1 MNNGKMIFLYGPPL
15 SGKST
20 IGEMFARRV
29 DLPFYDLDKLI
40 ESRTVM
46 TIPEIFS
53 TKGEDYFRDLEC
65 SVLEEICNEDI
76 GIVALGGGALIRS
89 KARKLVED
97 RGEVILLQ
105 ASSQVLISRMK
116 GDQNKRPLLGAS
128 TEKEIIDLLNKREEH
143 YNSFP
148 AQIQTDQDT
157 VDDILFEL
165 EALLGVF
172 LVSGMGTS
180 YQVQF
185 SSGIVNDLGK
195 KLRLLKRG
203 GPITVVSDQNV
214 ADLYAGSVLA
224 SLDEAGYQSSLI
236 VFPPGENS
244 KTMDTV
250 QNIWDGFLKANVDR
264 GSTVI
269 ALGGGVV
276 GDLTGFAAATFHRG
290 VDWVNIPTS
299 LLAMVDAGIGGKT
312 GVDLPQGKNLVGAF
326 HPPRQVWID
335 PGFLQSLPEIE
346 LQNGM
351 AEVIKHGVISDP
363 DLFALALEGRSPF
376 DLNRSE
382 ILRRAVAVK
391 VAIIQKDPYDQNLRQ
406 VLNFGHTLGHA
417 VELASDFKLSHGES
431 IAIGMVAETRTA
443 EIMGLTAPGLLEKII
458 SILNEWDLPVDLPSF
473 LSLERI
479 WESVRRDKKKSA
491 GRLQFALP
499 LNIGQV
505 KAKIEVDEKTWKS
518 VLRIRK

>member
-1 MNNGKMIFLYGPPL
+1 MNREKMFFLYGPPL

-20 IGEMFARRV
+20 LGEMFARRL
-29 DLPFYDLDKLI
+29 DLPFFDLDKLI
-40 ESRTVM
+40 ESRTAM

-53 TKGEDYFRDLEC
+53 TKGEDYFRDWEC
-65 SVLEEICNEDI
+65 SVLDEICSDET

-105 ASSQVLISRMK
+105 ASSPVLISRMNE
-116 GDQNKRPLLGAS
+116 DQNKRPLLGAS
-128 TEKEIIDLLNKREEH
+128 TEIDLIDLLKKREEH

-148 AQIQTDQDT
+148 TQIHTDQGP

-165 EALLGVF
+165 EVLLGVF

-195 KLRLLKRG
+195 KLRLQKRG

-214 ADLYAGSVLA
+214 ADLYAKSILA
-224 SLDEAGYQSSLI
+224 SLEEAGYQSSLI

-250 QNIWDGFLKANVDR
+250 QKVWDGFLNANVDR

-276 GDLTGFAAATFHRG
+276 GDLTGFASAAFHRG

-335 PGFLQSLPEIE
+335 PGFLQSLPEKE
-346 LQNGM
+346 LRNGM

-363 DLFALALEGRSPF
+363 DLFALAMEGRRAF

-391 VAIIQKDPYDQNLRQ
+391 VAIIQKDPYDQNMRQ

-417 VELASDFKLSHGES
+417 VELASDFKLRHGEA

-443 EIMGLTAPGLLEKII
+443 EIMGLAAPGLLEKII
-458 SILNEWDLPVDLPSF
+458 CVLNEWDLPVDLPSY

-479 WESVRRDKKKSA
+479 WESVKRDKKKSA
-491 GRLQFALP
+491 GILQFALP

-505 KAKIEVDEKTWKS
+505 KAKIEVDEKSWKS
-518 VLRIRK
+518 VLSIRK

>member
-1 MNNGKMIFLYGPPL
+1 MNSGKMFFLYGPPM

-20 IGEMFARRV
+20 LGESFAHQH
-29 DLPFYDLDKLI
+29 DLSFYDLDKI
-40 ESRTVM
+40 VESRTAM

-53 TKGEDYFRDLEC
+53 TKGEDYFRDWEC
-65 SVLEEICNEDI
+65 SVLEEICNGDA
-76 GIVALGGGALIRS
+76 GVVALGGGALIRS
-89 KARKLVED
+89 EARKLVED
-97 RGEVILLQ
+97 RGEVILLL
-105 ASSQVLISRMK
+105 ASSSTLISRMK
-116 GDQNKRPLLGAS
+116 EDQNKRPLLGAS
-128 TEKEIIDLLNKREEH
+128 TENELIDLLSKRKEH

-148 AQIQTDQDT
+148 TQIYTDRCPM
-157 VDDILFEL
+157 DDILFEL
-165 EALLGVF
+165 EVQLGVF
-172 LVSGMGTS
+172 HVTGMGNS
-180 YQVQF
+180 YQVEF
-185 SSGIVNDLGK
+185 TSGIVGDLGK
-195 KLRLLKRG
+195 KLKLQKRG
-203 GPITVVSDQNV
+203 GPIIVVSDQNV
-214 ADLYAGSVLA
+214 ADHYADRVLT

-250 QNIWDGFLKANVDR
+250 QKIWEGFLNANVDR

-312 GVDLPQGKNLVGAF
+312 GVDLPQGKNLVGVF
-326 HPPRQVWID
+326 HSPCQVWID
-335 PGFLQSLPEIE
+335 PGFLQTLPEEE
-346 LQNGM
+346 LQNGA

-363 DLFALALEGRSPF
+363 VLFNMVMEGRRAF
-376 DLNRSE
+376 DLHQFE
-382 ILRRAVAVK
+382 IIRRAVAVK

-406 VLNFGHTLGHA
+406 ALNFGHTLGHA
-417 VELASDFKLSHGES
+417 VEHASDFKLKHGEAIS
-431 IAIGMVAETRTA
+431 IGMVAETRTA
-443 EIMGLTAPGLLEKII
+443 EIMGLAEPGLIEEII
-458 SILNEWDLPVDLPSF
+458 SILNVWDLPVDLPSY

-479 WESVRRDKKKSA
+479 WELVKRDKKKSA

-505 KAKIEVDEKTWKS
+505 KTRIEVDEKNWKS
-518 VLRIRK
+518 VMSIRK